1 MTEPQD
7 PNPSGDSIP
16 PTLAEAEPG
25 GAIEPGAATETV
37 AAAPGVTEPEL
48 PAPPS
53 APPDSDWDDA
63 RRYYAPTPEPRGD
76 WARPAWS
83 EPVVRSDPF
92 ASTRVPAVGP
102 VVPTATAGNGRR
114 GAGIGTVVVTALIAA
129 TLASGGTYLALEA
142 SGALDRVAPVSSA
155 APGDTTGVKQPI
167 TVDESSAIIDA
178 AAKVNPAVVKISV
191 EGTVTSPFGEV
202 PESGVG
208 SGVIYDADGWILTN
222 RHVVRSTTGQIAS
235 KLVVE
240 LNDGRQFDGE
250 VYGIDTLTDLA
261 IVKVDATDL
270 PTAAVGDSS
279 GLKVGQLVIAIGS
292 PLGTFS
298 NTVTSGIVSAKGR
311 TIRVEDGTQLTN
323 LIQTDAAINPGN
335 SGGPLL
341 DAVGNVVGINTAIA
355 SDSNGIGF
363 AIPINI
369 ARPIMQQALAGQD
382 LARPF
387 LGVNYRPID
396 VQLAE
401 EDDLP
406 VDQGA
411 ILLPGQDAEG
421 QPTEAVRPDSPA
433 DEAGFRE
440 GDIIVRIEDQVI
452 DAENP
457 LDAVLSQF
465 APGATVEVEV
475 LRGSQTLRI
484 EVTLGTRPADL

>member
-7 PNPSGDSIP
+7 PNPTSESTP
-16 PTLAEAEPG
+16 PTESPAAPDPAEP
-25 GAIEPGAATETV
+25 P
-37 AAAPGVTEPEL
+37 
-48 PAPPS
+48 PAE
-53 APPDSDWDDA
+53 WDDT
-63 RRYYAPTPEPRGD
+63 RRYYAPTPEPRGE
-76 WARPAWS
+76 WARPTWS

-92 ASTRVPAVGP
+92 AATRAPAVGP
-102 VVPTATAGNGRR
+102 VAPVAQGGNGGR
-114 GAGIGTVVVTALIAA
+114 GAGIGTIVVTALIAA

-142 SGALDRVAPVSSA
+142 SGALDRAAPAASA
-155 APGDTTGVKQPI
+155 APGDATGARQPI
-167 TVDESSAIIDA
+167 TIDESSAIIDA
-178 AAKVNPAVVKISV
+178 AAKVNPAVVRISV

-222 RHVVRSTTGQIAS
+222 RHVVRSSTGQIAS

-240 LNDGRQFDGE
+240 LLDGRRFDGE

-279 GLKVGQLVIAIGS
+279 GLKIGQLVIAIGS

-369 ARPIMQQALAGQD
+369 ARPIMQQALAGQE

-387 LGVNYRPID
+387 LGVNYRPIT
-396 VQLAE
+396 VQLADE
-401 EDDLP
+401 QDLP
-406 VDQGA
+406 VDEGA
-411 ILLPGQDAEG
+411 IVLPGTDASG
-421 QPTEAVRPDSPA
+421 QPTEAVRPGSPA
-433 DEAGFRE
+433 DLAGIRE
-440 GDIIVRIEDQVI
+440 DDIIVRIEDQAI

-465 APGATVEVEV
+465 APGATVDVEV
-475 LRGSQTLRI
+475 LRGSQTLHLD
-484 EVTLGTRPADL
+484 VTLGTRPADL

>member
-1 MTEPQD
+1 MTDPQD
-7 PNPSGDSIP
+7 PNRNPESIP
-16 PTLAEAEPG
+16 PTPAAEPG
-25 GAIEPGAATETV
+25 PSRAASDDLEET
-37 AAAPGVTEPEL
+37 
-48 PAPPS
+48 
-53 APPDSDWDDA
+53 
-63 RRYYAPTPEPRGD
+63 RRYYAPPPEPRGD
-76 WARPAWS
+76 WDRPAWS
-83 EPVVRSDPF
+83 EPVLGSDPF
-92 ASTRVPAVGP
+92 ASTRTPAVAP
-102 VVPTATAGNGRR
+102 VAVAADGRR
-114 GAGIGTVVVTALIAA
+114 GAGIGTIILTSLIAA

-142 SGALDRVAPVSSA
+142 SGALDRVAPAASA
-155 APGDTTGVKQPI
+155 APSDATGVKQPI

-178 AAKVNPAVVKISV
+178 AARVNPAVVRISV

-235 KLVVE
+235 RLVVE
-240 LNDGRQFDGE
+240 LNDGSQFDGE

-261 IVKVDATDL
+261 IVKVDATGL

-369 ARPIMQQALAGQD
+369 ARPIMQQALAGQE

-387 LGVNYRPID
+387 LGVNYRPIT

-406 VDQGA
+406 VDEGA
-411 ILLPGQDAEG
+411 VVLPGIDANG
-421 QPTEAVRPDSPA
+421 PTPAVRPGSPA

-440 GDIIVRIEDQVI
+440 GDIVVRIEDQAI

-465 APGATVEVEV
+465 APGTTVEIEV
-475 LRGSQTLRI
+475 LRGSQTLRLA
-484 EVTLGTRPADL
+484 VMLGTRPADL